1 MFYANIFYKN
11 DNKSSYMMI
20 GLLLAKCS
28 LTETFQWS
36 TTNIATVTS
45 HNHFKQAKASSAL
58 NETIK

>member
-1 MFYANIFYKN
+1 MFYANIFNKN
-11 DNKSSYMMI
+11 DNKSSYMI

-28 LTETFQWS
+28 LAETFQWS